1 MARTAYFARLVPGQE
16 YQIVTDM
23 ESEEGRLL
31 SKKAQSLFCNE
42 AIVTRTLQKWR
53 PYICPFEAILPHVK
67 RDATVLDIGCGN
79 GLFLGLVAST
89 RNIRAGVGL
98 DISERAVAAAQR
110 MSNTLNEALNG
121 ADLRFLRALRI
132 EDWPQGPFDVVSMI
146 DVMHHIPVRDQERAI
161 RAACKRV
168 GPDGLLIY
176 KDMARR
182 PVWKAC
188 ANRMHDLVM
197 ARQWIHYMP
206 ILDVKAIVAEE
217 GLTLTVRENM
227 DRFWYAHELRVF
239 TRPAGSSH

>member
-1 MARTAYFARLVPGQE
+1 
-16 YQIVTDM
+16 M
-23 ESEEGRLL
+23 ESEGGRLL
-31 SKKAQSLFCNE
+31 SQKAQSLFSNE

-67 RDATVLDIGCGN
+67 HDATDLDIGCGN
-79 GLFLGLVAST
+79 GLFLGLLAST
-89 RNIRAGVGL
+89 RDIRAGVGV
-98 DISERAVAAAQR
+98 DISRSALEAAQR
-110 MSNTLNEALNG
+110 MSKAVNGSANG

-146 DVMHHIPVRDQERAI
+146 DVMHHIPVRDQERAV

-168 GPDGLLIY
+168 GPDGQLIY

-188 ANRMHDLVM
+188 ANRIHDLVM

-206 ILDVKAIVAEE
+206 ILDVKAIAAEE
-217 GLTLTVRENM
+217 GLILTVRENM
-227 DRFWYAHELRVF
+227 DRFWYAHELRIF
-239 TRPAGSSH
+239 TRPGGSSH